1 MIVADENIDQR
12 IIDFIRTL
20 DVDVLS
26 IREKSPGISDK
37 EVIQLA
43 ISRKALLITEDKDF
57 GELVFSHNIQECS
70 VLLLRYQS
78 PPDRS
83 LNSHIEKALHHFK
96 EHPGHTFYTISPKK
110 IRYRRF

>member
-20 DVDVLS
+20 DMDVLS
-26 IREKSPGISDK
+26 IREKNPGISDN
-37 EVIQLA
+37 EVIQYA

-78 PPDRS
+78 PPDRA
-83 LNSHIEKALHHFK
+83 LNSKIQKVIDHFK
-96 EHPGHTFYTISPKK
+96 EHQGHTFYTITPKK
-110 IRYRRF
+110 IRYRSF